1 MNNKNKK
8 NIEIITEDLDI
19 YDYTDDEK
27 IEKIKERIFVLKLV
41 LDAEQNELDRLVK
54 RKNIKE

>member
-1 MNNKNKK
+1 MNNKNNK